1 MRKIVFFLI
10 LLMGFGFVACEQES
24 VDSSDPIYP
33 SPKAVVVN
41 DEACGKNSIAL
52 LFDGG
57 AAIKAGAESF
67 TSNLTPED
75 GGEPLS
81 ITRDAT
87 AADACN
93 HLFTNLPTGVYTA
106 SVYATYPDGTTTTPV
121 FVTDSKGAVVKLKIE
136 GASLSVKLAYAT
148 SSTLAFTWS
157 VSSFKDIAKDCGTA
171 YSFGIYK
178 DAACKN
184 LVVSWQTDVDDKI
197 WTYLAD
203 GAPQFEFSGLDKN
216 TDYWFVVKD
225 LANNAA
231 STPVKAKTLDFEVIV
246 PNEAEMVE
254 PSGIVLAEDFSE
266 LVWGANYL
274 RGSAAYSADDRNLA
288 TAFDKAE
295 GVNPINGGNWKWYLV
310 DPSIEIGLF
319 STMKH
324 AVENSRLAQWGLCS
338 EVVGAGNSTICGRVG
353 HIKLGASSKTAL
365 MCTPAL
371 TNLKSVATIE
381 VQFDQARYDSD
392 PVTGA
397 VYVLNESAH
406 AGKEGGYE
414 VTPTIDK
421 LAPAAEFEIKAG
433 RSFTTEKIVIKNVAP
448 GARIGIGPIRK
459 DGSTPGSSQHRMFM
473 DNVII
478 KVVAY
483 ESSAV
488 VLDAPVITSAEATAE
503 EIVVKWES
511 VEKAS
516 GYILEY
522 KESAAEQYTVVEV
535 GNVLEYAI
543 GALKGATVYQ
553 IRIKAVEEVSGSESE
568 YSEVKEVKTLA
579 KAEFPMIASN
589 ADEFIAILNDAD
601 GLRTA
606 VATDEIQL
614 AGNLDFTGKTLPEG
628 VVFPGMLNGKNF
640 TISNLV
646 SDHAMFAQLS
656 GAKDLTIDE
665 TCTFAATTATTLAP
679 LAVEAT
685 GTISNVVN
693 KANVSVELAADGDAT
708 VIVAGLVAINSA
720 AIDKC
725 KNYGAVTYTST
736 APAYGG
742 LVAGLAAYSDGAINE
757 CENYGNLTSNI
768 PYLSNFGV
776 VKEVTNLPIH
786 IAGLVAQ
793 LDVNGSV
800 TKSLNEGNIDYDITA
815 IESMTIS
822 CGTNRPRI
830 GGIVGL
836 AYGGITACTNNGAL
850 DVNVTTSDQSVY
862 KANNYPVNIG
872 GISGGA
878 FANATGASGAD
889 VTDCINNGN
898 IKCVSYCDGAIPT
911 CAGIVGYPGYENA
924 AQTNL
929 ITRCVN
935 NGTLEVFAQD
945 EIRVGGINGGT
956 GNVTYCKNY
965 GAIKGTIP
973 YTDATIGGISAFLSQ
988 SHKFEYN
995 ESYGALSNINGS
1007 TGVIEI
1013 GGLVGQH
1020 GGVNSYEGE
1029 GRGCVVNCDI
1039 VYDWGNHNWYSLIIG
1054 WNYSSSAVVV
1064 MGTVDEPIKILGGS
1078 MSCDGGT
1085 TVIPITAENYETYVK
1100 GPGSEAHTVNVQFGN

>member
-81 ITRDAT
+81 ITREAT

-231 STPVKAKTLDFEVIV
+231 STPVKAKTLDFEVVV

-406 AGKEGGYE
+406 AGKDGGYE

-483 ESSAV
+483 ESSTVA
-488 VLDAPVITSAEATAE
+488 LDAPVITSAEATAE

>member
-81 ITRDAT
+81 ITREAT

-93 HLFTNLPTGVYTA
+93 HVFTNLPTGVYTA

-216 TDYWFVVKD
+216 ADYWFVVKD

-231 STPVKAKTLDFEVIV
+231 STPVKAKTLDFEVVV

-406 AGKEGGYE
+406 AGKDGGYE

-483 ESSAV
+483 ESSTVA
-488 VLDAPVITSAEATAE
+488 LDTPVITSAEATAE

-889 VTDCINNGN
+889 VTDCINNGD
-898 IKCVSYCDGAIPT
+898 IKCVSYCDGSIPT

-973 YTDATIGGISAFLSQ
+973 YTDATIGGISGFLSQ

>member
-1 MRKIVFFLI
+1 MRKNAFFLI

-81 ITRDAT
+81 ITREAT

-157 VSSFKDIAKDCGTA
+157 VSSFKDIKKDCGTA

-231 STPVKAKTLDFEVIV
+231 STPVKAKTLDFEVVV

-324 AVENSRLAQWGLCS
+324 AVENSRLAQWGLCN
-338 EVVGAGNSTICGRVG
+338 EVVGAGNSSICGRVG

-483 ESSAV
+483 ESSTV

-522 KESAAEQYTVVEV
+522 KESVAEQYTVVEV

-568 YSEVKEVKTLA
+568 YSEVQEVKTLA

-768 PYLSNFGV
+768 PYLSNFGI

-815 IESMTIS
+815 IESMAVS
-822 CGTNRPRI
+822 CGTNRPRM

-889 VTDCINNGN
+889 ITDCINNGN
-898 IKCVSYCDGAIPT
+898 IKCVSYCDGSIPT

-965 GAIKGTIP
+965 GEIKGTIP
-973 YTDATIGGISAFLSQ
+973 YTDATIGGISGFLSQ

-1039 VYDWGNHNWYSLIIG
+1039 VYDWGNHKWYSLIIG
-1054 WNYSSSAVVV
+1054 WNYSASAVVV

-1100 GPGSEAHTVNVQFGN
+1100 GAGSEAHTVNVQFGN

>member
-81 ITRDAT
+81 ITREAT

-231 STPVKAKTLDFEVIV
+231 STPVKAKTLDFEVVV

-406 AGKEGGYE
+406 AGKDGGYE

-483 ESSAV
+483 ESSTVA
-488 VLDAPVITSAEATAE
+488 LDAPVITSAEATAE

-516 GYILEY
+516 GYIIEY

-889 VTDCINNGN
+889 VTDCINNGD

-1100 GPGSEAHTVNVQFGN
+1100 GAGSEAHTVNVQFGN